1 MLQQN
6 GIVQFTIRQTE
17 IIQIQLQNILEY
29 ESGMVLYRKAIR
41 DKIPDIIKKSGNSCN
56 VKKLSDDEFLPELE
70 KKLREEV
77 EEYLKSKSVE
87 ELADAVEVI
96 YRIAEL
102 KGISNE
108 KLEMLREEK
117 ASKRGKFSDNLF
129 LVDATEEEH
138 VS

>member
-1 MLQQN
+1 MIKN
-6 GIVQFTIRQTE
+6 
-17 IIQIQLQNILEY
+17 Y
-29 ESGMVLYRKAIR
+29 DKAIR
-41 DKIPDIIKKSGNSCN
+41 DKIPDIIKKSGNSYN

-77 EEYLKSKSVE
+77 EEYLESKSVE
-87 ELADAVEVI
+87 ELADAIEVI

-129 LVDATEEEH
+129 LVDTTDG
-138 VS
+138 

>member
-1 MLQQN
+1 M
-6 GIVQFTIRQTE
+6 IKK
-17 IIQIQLQNILEY
+17 Y
-29 ESGMVLYRKAIR
+29 DKAIS

-77 EEYLKSKSVE
+77 EEYLESKSVE
-87 ELADAVEVI
+87 ELVDAIEVI

-102 KGISNE
+102 KGTSKE

-117 ASKRGKFSDNLF
+117 ASKRGKFNENLF
-129 LVDATEEEH
+129 LVDTTEEE
-138 VS
+138 

>member
-1 MLQQN
+1 MN
-6 GIVQFTIRQTE
+6 
-17 IIQIQLQNILEY
+17 Y
-29 ESGMVLYRKAIR
+29 YDKAVR

-87 ELADAVEVI
+87 ELADAIEVI

-108 KLEMLREEK
+108 KLDMLREEK
-117 ASKRGKFSDNLF
+117 ANKRGKFNDNLF
-129 LVDATEEEH
+129 LIDTTDG
-138 VS
+138 

>member
-1 MLQQN
+1 MIKN
-6 GIVQFTIRQTE
+6 
-17 IIQIQLQNILEY
+17 Y
-29 ESGMVLYRKAIR
+29 DKAIR
-41 DKIPDIIKKSGNSCN
+41 DKIPDIIKKSGTSYN

-77 EEYLKSKSVE
+77 EEYLESKSVE
-87 ELADAVEVI
+87 ELADAIEVI

-129 LVDATEEEH
+129 LVDTTEE
-138 VS
+138 

>member
-1 MLQQN
+1 MIKN
-6 GIVQFTIRQTE
+6 
-17 IIQIQLQNILEY
+17 Y
-29 ESGMVLYRKAIR
+29 DKAIR
-41 DKIPDIIKKSGNSCN
+41 DKIPDIIKKSGNSYN

-77 EEYLKSKSVE
+77 EEYLESKSVE
-87 ELADAVEVI
+87 ELADAIEVI

-129 LVDATEEEH
+129 LIDTTDG
-138 VS
+138 

>member
-1 MLQQN
+1 MIKN
-6 GIVQFTIRQTE
+6 
-17 IIQIQLQNILEY
+17 Y
-29 ESGMVLYRKAIR
+29 DKAIR
-41 DKIPDIIKKSGNSCN
+41 DKIPDIIKKSGNSYN

-77 EEYLKSKSVE
+77 EEYLESKSVE

-129 LVDATEEEH
+129 LVDTTEE
-138 VS
+138 

>member
-1 MLQQN
+1 MIKN
-6 GIVQFTIRQTE
+6 
-17 IIQIQLQNILEY
+17 Y
-29 ESGMVLYRKAIR
+29 DKAIR

-77 EEYLKSKSVE
+77 EEYLESKSVE
-87 ELADAVEVI
+87 ELADAIEVI

-117 ASKRGKFSDNLF
+117 ANKRGKFNDNLF
-129 LVDATEEEH
+129 LIDTTDG
-138 VS
+138 

>member
-1 MLQQN
+1 MN
-6 GIVQFTIRQTE
+6 
-17 IIQIQLQNILEY
+17 Y
-29 ESGMVLYRKAIR
+29 YDKAVR
-41 DKIPDIIKKSGNSCN
+41 DKIPDIIKKSGNSYN

-77 EEYLKSKSVE
+77 EEYLESKSVE
-87 ELADAVEVI
+87 ELADAIEVI

-129 LVDATEEEH
+129 LIDTTDG
-138 VS
+138 

>member
-1 MLQQN
+1 MIKN
-6 GIVQFTIRQTE
+6 
-17 IIQIQLQNILEY
+17 Y
-29 ESGMVLYRKAIR
+29 DKAIR
-41 DKIPDIIKKSGNSCN
+41 DKIPDIIKKSGNSYN

-129 LVDATEEEH
+129 LIDTTDG
-138 VS
+138 

>member
-1 MLQQN
+1 MN
-6 GIVQFTIRQTE
+6 
-17 IIQIQLQNILEY
+17 Y
-29 ESGMVLYRKAIR
+29 YDKAVR
-41 DKIPDIIKKSGNSCN
+41 DKIPDIIKKSGNSYN

-77 EEYLKSKSVE
+77 EEYLESKSVE
-87 ELADAVEVI
+87 ELADAIEVI

-108 KLEMLREEK
+108 RLEMLREEK

-129 LVDATEEEH
+129 LIDTTDG
-138 VS
+138 

>member
-1 MLQQN
+1 MN
-6 GIVQFTIRQTE
+6 
-17 IIQIQLQNILEY
+17 Y
-29 ESGMVLYRKAIR
+29 YDKAIR
-41 DKIPDIIKKSGNSCN
+41 DKIPDIIKKSGNSYN

-77 EEYLKSKSVE
+77 EEYLESKSVE
-87 ELADAVEVI
+87 ELADAIEVI

-129 LVDATEEEH
+129 LVDTTEE
-138 VS
+138 

>member
-1 MLQQN
+1 MIKN
-6 GIVQFTIRQTE
+6 
-17 IIQIQLQNILEY
+17 Y
-29 ESGMVLYRKAIR
+29 DKAIR
-41 DKIPDIIKKSGNSCN
+41 DKIPDIIKKSGNSYN

-77 EEYLKSKSVE
+77 EEYLESKSVE
-87 ELADAVEVI
+87 ELADAIEVI

-129 LVDATEEEH
+129 LVDTTEE
-138 VS
+138 

>member
-1 MLQQN
+1 MN
-6 GIVQFTIRQTE
+6 
-17 IIQIQLQNILEY
+17 Y
-29 ESGMVLYRKAIR
+29 YDKAVR
-41 DKIPDIIKKSGNSCN
+41 DKIPDIIKKSGNSYN

-77 EEYLKSKSVE
+77 EEYLESKSVE
-87 ELADAVEVI
+87 ELADAIEVI

-117 ASKRGKFSDNLF
+117 ANKRGKFNDNLF
-129 LVDATEEEH
+129 LIDTTDG
-138 VS
+138 

>member
-1 MLQQN
+1 M
-6 GIVQFTIRQTE
+6 
-17 IIQIQLQNILEY
+17 
-29 ESGMVLYRKAIR
+29 
-41 DKIPDIIKKSGNSCN
+41 
-56 VKKLSDDEFLPELE
+56 
-70 KKLREEV
+70 
-77 EEYLKSKSVE
+77 KSKSVE

-129 LVDATEEEH
+129 LIDTTDG
-138 VS
+138 